1 MLIVLL
7 QQIASTD
14 IFSVDSWFTEYF
26 SPNSIDEVYCR
37 STITNVV
44 MCYYEKSGLV
54 CSPRLQSRNYA
65 QKCKLLVRLLR
76 SYCAAQIA
84 LALSLID

>member
-26 SPNSIDEVYCR
+26 SPNSVDEVYCR

-54 CSPRLQSRNYA
+54 CRPRLQSRNYA
-65 QKCKLLVRLLR
+65 QKSYLPLPKQLLLYP
-76 SYCAAQIA
+76 S
-84 LALSLID
+84 